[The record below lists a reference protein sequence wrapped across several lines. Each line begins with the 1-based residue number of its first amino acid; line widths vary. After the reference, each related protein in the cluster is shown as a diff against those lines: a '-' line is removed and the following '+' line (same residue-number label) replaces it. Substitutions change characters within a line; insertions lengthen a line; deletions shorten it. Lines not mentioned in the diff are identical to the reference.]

1 MPHDANKTS
10 ERAPGVA
17 AKVAFLTRPESY
29 PTQPQRV
36 EVIETHMAWVFF
48 TDRHAYKLKKPV
60 RYDYLDF
67 STIEARHRDG
77 VEEVRLNRRLA
88 ADVYYG
94 ILPLTVAPQGTIQ
107 LDGPGE
113 VIDWLVKMRRLP
125 ADRMLDR
132 AIAQD
137 TVDVPAARKVGELLA
152 RFYLQTPPVAITP
165 AVYRRRLT
173 TSVRENR
180 DALIA
185 AGHVLSAGLVE
196 SVTGTQLALLERQ
209 PGLLASRVHA
219 GRIVEAHGD
228 LRPEHICLEPQP
240 VIIDCLEFNRDFR
253 ILDAVSELMFLTL
266 ECARLGAPNLGEVI
280 VQRYSEATG
289 DVPPEPLR
297 RFYTCYHACIRAKI
311 ALWHLADVADRE
323 APRWIDKATYYL
335 RQAHRAAHGL
345 PRQAG
350 S

>member
-1 MPHDANKTS
+1 MPHDADKPS
-10 ERAPGVA
+10 ESAPGVA
-17 AKVAFLTRPESY
+17 AKVAFLARPESY
-29 PTQPQRV
+29 PTRPQRV
-36 EVIETHMAWVFF
+36 EVIETHMAWVFL

-67 STIEARHRDG
+67 STLEARRWDG
-77 VEEVRLNRRLA
+77 TEEVRLNRRLA
-88 ADVYYG
+88 ADVYHG
-94 ILPLTVAPQGTIQ
+94 IVPLTITPQGALQ
-107 LDGPGE
+107 LAGHGD
-113 VIDWLVKMRRLP
+113 VVDWLVAMRRLP
-125 ADRMLDR
+125 SERMLDR
-132 AIAQD
+132 AIEQA
-137 TVDVPAARKVGELLA
+137 TVDATEARKVGELLA

-165 AVYRRRLT
+165 AVYRQCLAS
-173 TSVRENR
+173 SVRENR
-180 DALIA
+180 DALMA
-185 AGHVLSAGLVE
+185 AGHALPAVLVE
-196 SVTGTQLALLERQ
+196 SVTGRQLALLERQ
-209 PGLLASRVHA
+209 PELFTPRVRA
-219 GRIVEAHGD
+219 GRIIEAHGD

-253 ILDAVSELMFLTL
+253 ILDAVSELMFLAL
-266 ECARLGAPNLGEVI
+266 ECVRLGAPNIGEAI
-280 VQRYSEATG
+280 VQRYTEATS
-289 DVPPEPLR
+289 DAPPEPLR